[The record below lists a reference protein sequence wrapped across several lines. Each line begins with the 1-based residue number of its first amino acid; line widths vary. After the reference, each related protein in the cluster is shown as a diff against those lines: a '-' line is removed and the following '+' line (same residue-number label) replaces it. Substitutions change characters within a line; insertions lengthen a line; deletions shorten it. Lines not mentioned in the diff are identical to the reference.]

1 MERTVPRTATEEV
14 DLYVRT
20 IYSLLRSTAEVQIR
34 TLEEVHAGMNS
45 LLHPEARSSVPD
57 TSAFIYSLLRLPDC
71 MPKVRLVVLGQSTD
85 LFIRSGYAPEEWQ
98 SVSAR
103 ARRRRWYYDGD
114 ETLAAYIASRSDIDD
129 VIPIMVAYQIEW
141 NKLNLLLRSTQPET
155 IIAAGDGDLGAMD
168 QLSTQLEMPVDD
180 IIRFRAIWRDQFAPN
195 LMDIAHRRRNLAV
208 RLLGG
213 SLSQYWRAT
222 RAWWENIERKSPA
235 VLERPIYFVS
245 SNSHSIA
252 NLLSGFARLQEQDLV
267 FHLERN
273 QNADLVKEWEKI
285 NQGATV
291 SSRDNF
297 LYYLLKRFQDREGTD
312 TTGLSQ
318 EQHDQS
324 IGITR
329 IPSKHYF
336 DLDAQVIELRKLDPA
351 LFDPRL
357 LNEDFSY
364 LKKSDALILNIDY
377 PLGLAAYN
385 VLAKVAEYANPIMGV
400 YIMGKSASLNARIGD
415 VVIPNVVHD
424 EHSQNTYLFQNTF
437 TAQSVS
443 PYLTFGTVLDNQKA
457 VSVLGTFLQT
467 KNYAT
472 IFFTENFVDIEME
485 SGSFLSAMY
494 EMYRPQ
500 RHPKNEIVNLYPAPF
515 DIGILHYVS
524 DTPMSK
530 GRNLGAGTL
539 SYFGM
544 DSTYATSIAIL
555 RRILALE
562 CRRQRASCL
571 DSPGDHSQEFFTP

>member
-1 MERTVPRTATEEV
+1 
-14 DLYVRT
+14 
-20 IYSLLRSTAEVQIR
+20 
-34 TLEEVHAGMNS
+34 
-45 LLHPEARSSVPD
+45 
-57 TSAFIYSLLRLPDC
+57 
-71 MPKVRLVVLGQSTD
+71 MPNVRLVVMGQSTD
-85 LFIRSGYAPEEWQ
+85 LFTKQRYAVEEWQ

-103 ARRRRWYYDGD
+103 ARRRRWYFDGN

-129 VIPIMVAYQIEW
+129 VIPTLVAYQIEW
-141 NKLNLLLRSTQPET
+141 NKLNLHLRDTLPET
-155 IIAAGDGDLGAMD
+155 IIAAGEGIKEAIE
-168 QLSTQLEMPVDD
+168 QLSNQLEMSVDD
-180 IIRFRAIWRDQFAPN
+180 IARFRVIWRDQFATN
-195 LMDIAHRRRNLAV
+195 LLDIARHRRNLAV

-245 SNSHSIA
+245 SNTHSIT
-252 NLLSGFARLQEQDLV
+252 NLLSGFAGLREQELV
-267 FHLERN
+267 RHLEESN
-273 QNADLVKEWEKI
+273 NADLIDEWEKI
-285 NQGATV
+285 NQGATP
-291 SSRDNF
+291 SSRENF
-297 LYYLLKRFQDREGTD
+297 LYYLLKRFQDRGGKD
-312 TTGLSQ
+312 AIGLTQ
-318 EQHDQS
+318 AKHDQS

-336 DLDAQVIELRKLDPA
+336 DIDAQVIELCKLDPA
-351 LFDPRL
+351 LFDSRL
-357 LNEDFSY
+357 PNEEFSY
-364 LKKSDALILNIDY
+364 LKQSDALILNIDY

-385 VLAKVAEYANPIMGV
+385 VLAKVAEYANPILGV

-437 TAQSVS
+437 MAQNVA
-443 PYLTFGTVLDNQKA
+443 PYLHFGTVLDNQKA

-467 KNYAT
+467 KNYASV
-472 IFFTENFVDIEME
+472 FFTENFVDIEME

-494 EMYRPQ
+494 EMYRPT

-555 RRILALE
+555 RRVLALE
-562 CRRQRASCL
+562 CQRQRANC
-571 DSPGDHSQEFFTP
+571 